1 MRKTMWGKIGD
12 LSGRANE
19 RTMHHPL
26 FGGNGDMASALQDEV
41 FIDTCSS
48 DNELSLKLL
57 AAAAT
62 DEVLV
67 AAAKLADRPA
77 FGELWERPSNTAF
90 NMAYRITRNVADAED
105 VVSGSMDESL
115 CSFEDI
121 RWESKVSD
129 LAHTHRDQ
137 SALMTLRR
145 KRAQP
150 ETSMEVP
157 DGETWQHREVKD
169 PTKDIEELYIKHER
183 TALLQ
188 RAIYRLQPAPAKGS

>member
-1 MRKTMWGKIGD
+1 
-12 LSGRANE
+12 
-19 RTMHHPL
+19 
-26 FGGNGDMASALQDEV
+26 MASALQDEV

-105 VVSGSMDESL
+105 VAQEAWMKAYVHLKTFDG
-115 CSFEDI
+115 
-121 RWESKVSD
+121 
-129 LAHTHRDQ
+129 
-137 SALMTLRR
+137 
-145 KRAQP
+145 RAKFQ
-150 ETSMEVP
+150 
-157 DGETWQHREVKD
+157 TWLTRIV
-169 PTKDIEELYIKHER
+169 IN
-183 TALLQ
+183 Q
-188 RAIYRLQPAPAKGS
+188 RL

>member
-105 VVSGSMDESL
+105 VAQEAWMKAYVHLKTFDG
-115 CSFEDI
+115 
-121 RWESKVSD
+121 
-129 LAHTHRDQ
+129 
-137 SALMTLRR
+137 
-145 KRAQP
+145 RAKFQ
-150 ETSMEVP
+150 
-157 DGETWQHREVKD
+157 TWLTRIV
-169 PTKDIEELYIKHER
+169 IN
-183 TALLQ
+183 Q
-188 RAIYRLQPAPAKGS
+188 RL